1 MNFGSDE
8 PTLSA
13 AEEDL
18 INDSMT
24 VLASKIPPE
33 GMTVREFMIKT
44 AELSGQSM
52 ESVETVLKLLE
63 LDGTMPD
70 DIIGRGPNSLPLQ

>member
-33 GMTVREFMIKT
+33 GMTVREFMTKS
-44 AELSGQSM
+44 AKLSGQPM
-52 ESVETVLKLLE
+52 DAVELVLKMLE
-63 LDGTMPD
+63 EEGTTPD
-70 DIIGRGPNSLPLQ
+70 QILMRGENCIRLQ